1 MQSLTKVAHHLKIG
15 KARLYVTID
24 ELGIKPR
31 PIGNRKMLTP
41 EQIELI
47 RSSIHPESETDSE
60 TESKSVQNEFESV
73 EFGTG
78 TKSAQFQDANRTE
91 SNHQQHRSESAPNS
105 DSKLIAALET
115 RIQHLERLLDHEQAE
130 RQAERDERANYQ
142 TMLAALQQN
151 NQKLLQENNRLQ
163 LEMFEAP
170 RRQEVHFESKDQEEE
185 TATATVT
192 PQEFKAEDIS
202 PETIPNRN
210 SRSGSRAF
218 GVGLSVAA
226 IIGVLFYAAITQGG
240 DWLSGSLE
248 KRISTA
254 LKIAGTEPDTR

>member
-15 KARLYVTID
+15 KARLYLTID

-60 TESKSVQNEFESV
+60 TESKSVQTELESV
-73 EFGTG
+73 TFGTE
-78 TKSAQFQDANRTE
+78 TESAPFQDTNRTE
-91 SNHQQHRSESAPNS
+91 PSHQQHRSESAPNS
-105 DSKLIAALET
+105 DSKLIAVLEN
-115 RIQHLERLLDHEQAE
+115 RIEHLERLLDHEQAE
-130 RQAERDERANYQ
+130 RQAERNERANYQ

-163 LEMFEAP
+163 LEMLEAP
-170 RRQEVHFESKDQEEE
+170 RRQEVRFESKEQEEE
-185 TATATVT
+185 TAT

-248 KRISTA
+248 RGISAA
-254 LKIAGTEPDTR
+254 LKVSGTEPDTR

>member
-47 RSSIHPESETDSE
+47 RSSIYPESETDFE
-60 TESKSVQNEFESV
+60 TESKSVQTEFESA
-73 EFGTG
+73 EFGAG
-78 TKSAQFQDANRTE
+78 TE
-91 SNHQQHRSESAPNS
+91 SSPFQNTSKTEAAHQQHRSESAPNS

-130 RQAERDERANYQ
+130 RQAERDERTNYQ

-170 RRQEVHFESKDQEEE
+170 RRQEVHFESKDKEEE
-185 TATATVT
+185 TTATVT
-192 PQEFKAEDIS
+192 PKELKVEDIP
-202 PETIPNRN
+202 PETIANRN
-210 SRSGSRAF
+210 SGSGSRAF

-240 DWLSGSLE
+240 DWLSDSLE

-254 LKIAGTEPDTR
+254 LKVNGTEPDTR

>member
-24 ELGIKPR
+24 ELGIKPK

-41 EQIELI
+41 EQVELI

-60 TESKSVQNEFESV
+60 TESKSVQTEFESV
-73 EFGTG
+73 EFGTE
-78 TKSAQFQDANRTE
+78 TESAPFQDTNRTE
-91 SNHQQHRSESAPNS
+91 SSHQQHRSESAPNS
-105 DSKLIAALET
+105 DSKLIAVLEN
-115 RIQHLERLLDHEQAE
+115 RIEHLERLLDHEQAE
-130 RQAERDERANYQ
+130 RQAERNERANYQ

-163 LEMFEAP
+163 LEMLEAP
-170 RRQEVHFESKDQEEE
+170 RRQEVRFESKEQEEE
-185 TATATVT
+185 TAT
-192 PQEFKAEDIS
+192 PQELKVEDIP
-202 PETIPNRN
+202 PETIANRN

-240 DWLSGSLE
+240 DWLSDSLE
-248 KRISTA
+248 RGISTA
-254 LKIAGTEPDTR
+254 LKVNGTEPDTR

>member
-15 KARLYVTID
+15 KARLYLTID
-24 ELGIKPR
+24 ELGIKPK

-41 EQIELI
+41 EQVELI

-60 TESKSVQNEFESV
+60 TESKSVQTEFESV
-73 EFGTG
+73 TFGTE
-78 TKSAQFQDANRTE
+78 TESAPFQDTNRTE
-91 SNHQQHRSESAPNS
+91 SSHQQHRSESAPNS
-105 DSKLIAALET
+105 DSKLIAVLEN
-115 RIQHLERLLDHEQAE
+115 RIEHLERLLDHEQAE
-130 RQAERDERANYQ
+130 RQAERNERANYQ

-163 LEMFEAP
+163 LEMLEAP
-170 RRQEVHFESKDQEEE
+170 RRQEVRFESKEQEEE
-185 TATATVT
+185 TAT
-192 PQEFKAEDIS
+192 PQELKVEDIP
-202 PETIPNRN
+202 PETIANRN

-240 DWLSGSLE
+240 DWLSDSLE
-248 KRISTA
+248 RGISTA
-254 LKIAGTEPDTR
+254 LKVNGTEPDR

>member
-15 KARLYVTID
+15 KARLYATID

-41 EQIELI
+41 EQIKLI

-60 TESKSVQNEFESV
+60 TESKSVQTDFESAR
-73 EFGTG
+73 FGTG
-78 TKSAQFQDANRTE
+78 TESSPFQNTSKTE
-91 SNHQQHRSESAPNS
+91 ATHQQHRSESVNNS

-170 RRQEVHFESKDQEEE
+170 RRQEVHFESKDKEEE
-185 TATATVT
+185 TTATVT

-210 SRSGSRAF
+210 SRGSLI
-218 GVGLSVAA
+218 GLGLSVAV
-226 IIGVLFYAAITQGG
+226 IVGVLSYGAITKGG
-240 DWLSGSLE
+240 NWLSDSLD
-248 KRISTA
+248 KRISAA
-254 LKIAGTEPDTR
+254 LKVNGTEPDTR

>member
-47 RSSIHPESETDSE
+47 RSSIYPESETDSE
-60 TESKSVQNEFESV
+60 TESTSVQTEFES
-73 EFGTG
+73 
-78 TKSAQFQDANRTE
+78 AQFVARTE
-91 SNHQQHRSESAPNS
+91 SSPFQNTSNTEAAHQQHRSESTPNS

-130 RQAERDERANYQ
+130 RQAERDERTNYQ

-151 NQKLLQENNRLQ
+151 NQKLLQENNRRQ
-163 LEMFEAP
+163 LEMFEAT
-170 RRQEVHFESKDQEEE
+170 RRQEVHFES
-185 TATATVT
+185 
-192 PQEFKAEDIS
+192 
-202 PETIPNRN
+202 
-210 SRSGSRAF
+210 
-218 GVGLSVAA
+218 
-226 IIGVLFYAAITQGG
+226 
-240 DWLSGSLE
+240 
-248 KRISTA
+248 
-254 LKIAGTEPDTR
+254 